1 MTFTSARLAL
11 LLTLIVLGGI
21 SGARSDELVRVAP
34 HRSVSGSHSSD
45 STPPLLGFL
54 ARPIGPGRFP
64 AVVLLHGCIGFDGH
78 DTAAA
83 TMLKDWGYV
92 ALALDSLGDA
102 NTCRDRDGD
111 GMLAEAFDAYAGLR
125 YLATQTFVASG
136 RVAVMGYSMGGTAA
150 LAVGDQTWIVRA
162 ERGSFRAMI
171 AYYPAC
177 EFSTGTL
184 TAPALILIGE
194 KDDWHHADA
203 CRKLAAHESDIGVPR
218 DGASGTPLDLVVYPD
233 ATHAFDYRVST
244 QRYLGY
250 LIQYN
255 EAAAGDAEAQVRA
268 FLRRVL
274 GDQPDPVDRLG
285 NGIPDPHR

>member
-1 MTFTSARLAL
+1 MNFTLARLAL
-11 LLTLIVLGGI
+11 LLTLIALGSI
-21 SGARSDELVRVAP
+21 SGARSDELVQVAS
-34 HRSVSGSHSSD
+34 HRSAAGPRSSD

-54 ARPIGPGRFP
+54 ARPTGPGRFP

-83 TMLKDWGYV
+83 SMLKAWGYV
-92 ALALDSLGDA
+92 ALALDSMGDA
-102 NTCRDRDGD
+102 NTCRDRESG
-111 GMLAEAFDAYAGLR
+111 GVRAEAFDAYSGLR
-125 YLATQTFVASG
+125 YLAARTFVASG
-136 RVAVMGYSMGGTAA
+136 RVAVMGYSAGGTAA
-150 LAVGDQTWIVRA
+150 LAAVDQKWIVRA

-177 EFSTGTL
+177 EFSTGML

-194 KDDWHHADA
+194 KDDWSPADA
-203 CRKLAAHESDIGVPR
+203 CRKLAAHKSDIGITR

-233 ATHAFDYRVST
+233 TTHAFDYPVPT

-255 EAAAGDAEAQVRA
+255 EAAAADAEAQVRA

-274 GDQPDPVDRLG
+274 GDQPEPG
-285 NGIPDPHR
+285 